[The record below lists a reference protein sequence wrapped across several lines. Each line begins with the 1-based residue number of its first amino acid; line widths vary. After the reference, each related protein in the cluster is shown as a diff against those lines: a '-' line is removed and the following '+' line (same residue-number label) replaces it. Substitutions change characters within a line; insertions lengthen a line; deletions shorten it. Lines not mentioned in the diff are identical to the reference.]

1 MRQTVAI
8 SSAMVLAALLPLVG
22 TREAMAHG
30 GQPTV
35 AWVNDPI
42 GVGHVVDRS
51 FTFTWLDFDKAI
63 STGTATVDFYYIATR
78 PPTFSAGTIPDPLD
92 GTPIITGILEKDLA
106 NAHTWD
112 TSSVP
117 AGSYLI
123 WSRVN
128 EPPSEVFSPLIIS
141 YSPGVLT
148 VAHPG
153 DPVHPAV
160 MITTPDTPFRFA
172 DQEFEVRYSAF
183 DPDGTGKVK
192 LEAGTTLD
200 GTNFI
205 TLAEDLPA
213 VADGAFHWDT
223 SQLAEADWT
232 LRATITDAR
241 GLSFTHYGRYFL
253 LVTHLGPRPDASI
266 PDASTQNDGSVI
278 PTYDGGFEDPAPK
291 KPAEGCACSAFP
303 DRVTS
308 AEPMAVLLLFVAL
321 RRRRPG
327 PLSK

>member
-8 SSAMVLAALLPLVG
+8 ASATVLAALLALG
-22 TREAMAHG
+22 SSREASAHG

-42 GVGHVVDRS
+42 GVGNVVDQS
-51 FTFTWLDFDKAI
+51 FTFTWLDFDKPVA
-63 STGTATVDFYYIATR
+63 TGTATVDFYYIATR

-92 GTPIITGILEKDLA
+92 GTPIVTGILEKDLA

-112 TSSVP
+112 TSAVP

-172 DQEFEVRYSAF
+172 DPEFEVRYAAF

-213 VADGAFHWDT
+213 VADGAYHWDT

-232 LRATITDAR
+232 LRATITDER

-253 LVTHLGPRPDASI
+253 LVTHLGPRPDASVV
-266 PDASTQNDGSVI
+266 DASPQNDGSII
-278 PTYDGGFEDPAPK
+278 PTYDGGVEEPAPK
-291 KPAEGCACSAFP
+291 KPAEGCACSASDHRP
-303 DRVTS
+303 
-308 AEPMAVLLLFVAL
+308 AAAKALPLVLALLFI
-321 RRRRPG
+321 RRRQR
-327 PLSK
+327 